1 MEAKGVFFDQWT
13 FSVNGLPLKCRVK
26 RGAIIYKGTI
36 HNESEYGCFAVV
48 KRYVS
53 IGSYK
58 SAESVVVRNCR
69 NVNEVMKQCDKV
81 ALAMVAN
88 EEEFLKAA
96 RAKAD
101 EMNKLVMR

>member
-1 MEAKGVFFDQWT
+1 MAEKGVFFDQWT

-36 HNESEYGCFAVV
+36 HNESKGGCFAMV
-48 KRYVS
+48 KRCLS
-53 IGSYK
+53 IGSYR
-58 SAESVVVRNCR
+58 SAESVVVRNCK
-69 NVNEVMKQCDKV
+69 NINELMEQCDKV

-88 EEEFLKAA
+88 EEDFLKVA

-101 EMNKLVMR
+101 EMNKIVM